1 MKENLFSHVN
11 IDMNHTNLPNGMA
24 QNSEAQCQRYNRI
37 ISSMGG
43 IDLQLLGLGHNGHI
57 GFNEPDEA
65 FEKETHL
72 VALTQSTIDAN
83 SRLFDNPDD
92 VFQKICLYHGN

>member
-1 MKENLFSHVN
+1 
-11 IDMNHTNLPNGMA
+11 MA
-24 QNSEAQCQRYNRI
+24 QDDEAECQRYNRI
-37 ISSMGG
+37 IHSMGG

-92 VFQKICLYHGN
+92 VPQDMPIPWELKPLCSQKNSCRRQRSG